1 LGKIYFWSL
10 LGMALLLIFLLI
22 VHQGVVEADRRMKV
36 IIDRFE
42 ADYAVVE
49 LPDQSTVNMPLKLL
63 APGVKEGDI
72 IEIKALSGETKSRKK
87 KIDQLFEEVLEK

>member
-1 LGKIYFWSL
+1 LGKFYFLCL
-10 LGMALLLIFLLI
+10 LGMVLLLILLI
-22 VHQGVVEADRRMKV
+22 IHQGVVEADQRMKV

-72 IEIKALSGETKSRKK
+72 IEIKVLAGETKSRRQ
-87 KIDQLFEEVLEK
+87 KINQLLEEVFEK